1 MAGRSDELR
10 RNGAECARLAA
21 EARDPDVQRE
31 FRALARRFVELAAR
45 IEEKAEGRNPTKDA

>member
-21 EARDPDVQRE
+21 TVSDPDVQRE
-31 FRALARRFVELAAR
+31 FLALARRFVELAAR
-45 IEEKAEGRNPTKDA
+45 IEEKTESRKLNNNA